1 MYECRICDFKTQSPH
16 SYMKHFRVHRSRD
29 HLNRRKS
36 TFLQNVGCVSR
47 CEVDSCQ
54 QLIPF
59 NDMLKHLKL
68 HIEAGQTITCP
79 AFGCG
84 RQMSKRSTFSAHISF
99 KHGTINKSN
108 IKDGMIITSA
118 ADTGIND
125 SEAMAG
131 SPCVLQEATDA
142 SESINDLHGV
152 DSKVFIH
159 NLGLFLLK
167 LQCQYHIASSTV
179 QLMAAEMNNLHQLA
193 TENSYQT
200 LRLKLV
206 SFGVNAD
213 TIDNVIYEVRKTDVF
228 HVSLN
233 IEDGVLR
240 SHHKRLQFY
249 KDNLLYNEP
258 MQITLGN
265 TVSGKPVFCHYI
277 PITETIKRL
286 LTDDAVM
293 QCCLSQKTS
302 QLGVYEDLCDGV
314 VYSKISQTVGLTGFL
329 EILLYQD
336 AFEVVNPLGSA
347 KKVHKMVAVY
357 MVLGNLPYHARMKTD
372 NLQLVM
378 LCRDI
383 DLARFGQRTVFD
395 CLISELKG
403 LEQNGLT
410 FNSRLFAV
418 RLVCVLGDN

>member
-1 MYECRICDFKTQSPH
+1 
-16 SYMKHFRVHRSRD
+16 
-29 HLNRRKS
+29 
-36 TFLQNVGCVSR
+36 
-47 CEVDSCQ
+47 
-54 QLIPF
+54 
-59 NDMLKHLKL
+59 
-68 HIEAGQTITCP
+68 
-79 AFGCG
+79 
-84 RQMSKRSTFSAHISF
+84 
-99 KHGTINKSN
+99 
-108 IKDGMIITSA
+108 
-118 ADTGIND
+118 
-125 SEAMAG
+125 
-131 SPCVLQEATDA
+131 
-142 SESINDLHGV
+142 
-152 DSKVFIH
+152 
-159 NLGLFLLK
+159 
-167 LQCQYHIASSTV
+167 
-179 QLMAAEMNNLHQLA
+179 
-193 TENSYQT
+193 
-200 LRLKLV
+200 
-206 SFGVNAD
+206 
-213 TIDNVIYEVRKTDVF
+213 
-228 HVSLN
+228 
-233 IEDGVLR
+233 
-240 SHHKRLQFY
+240 
-249 KDNLLYNEP
+249 
-258 MQITLGN
+258 
-265 TVSGKPVFCHYI
+265 
-277 PITETIKRL
+277 